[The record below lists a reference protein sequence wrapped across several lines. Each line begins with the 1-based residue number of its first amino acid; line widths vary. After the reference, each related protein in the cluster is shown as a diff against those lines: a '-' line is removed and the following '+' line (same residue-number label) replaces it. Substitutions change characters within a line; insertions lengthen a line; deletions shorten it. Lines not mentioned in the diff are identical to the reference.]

1 MKKSLIALAVLAASG
16 AAMAQS
22 SVTLFGIVDAAYQRV
37 DGDGNGN
44 INRLVSGSNATS
56 RLGFRGVEDLG
67 GGLKA
72 SFHLEGAL
80 AVDDGTSTGFNFQRR
95 STVSVHGNFG
105 EVRLG
110 RDYTPLFNN
119 LVAYDVFGT
128 VGVGNSN
135 NLNLTKGVF
144 GVVSATGIRTS
155 NAISYLLPS
164 NLGGFYGQATYA
176 FGEQASNVAAPA
188 HKNDGNLFGLRAGY
202 ANGPLNVSF
211 AYGDVKLKAA
221 GDYTTYNLG
230 ASYDLNVVK
239 LFANYGR
246 EELGTIATRGKAKN
260 DSYILGLT
268 APVGPGTIK
277 ASYVHVN
284 QNNIAGNND
293 AGLLAVGYVYDLSK
307 RTAVYGTYARVDNK
321 SGSTLYNN
329 GRATTEAGGNTNGL
343 EVGVRHS
350 F

>member
-1 MKKSLIALAVLAASG
+1 
-16 AAMAQS
+16 MAQS

-44 INRLVSGSNATS
+44 INRLASGSTNTS

-72 SFHLEGAL
+72 GFHLEAGL
-80 AVDDGTSTGFNFQRR
+80 TVDDGTAAGLAFQRR
-95 STVSVHGNFG
+95 STVSLMGNFG

-119 LVAYDVFGT
+119 MVAYDVFGA
-128 VGVGNSN
+128 VGVGNAN

-144 GVVSATGIRTS
+144 GVVSAQGVRTN
-155 NAISYLLPS
+155 NAIGYFTPS

-176 FGEQASNVAAPA
+176 FGETASNVVAPA
-188 HKNDGNLFGLRAGY
+188 HKNDGNLFGLRVGY
-202 ANGPLNVSF
+202 ANGPLAVSF
-211 AYGDVKLKAA
+211 GYGDIKLKAA
-221 GDYTTYNLG
+221 GDFKGYNLG

-246 EELGTIATRGKAKN
+246 EELGSIATRGTAKN

-268 APVGPGTIK
+268 APVGPGTVK
-277 ASYVHVN
+277 ASYVRVN
-284 QNNIAGNND
+284 QNAAAGNND
-293 AGLLAVGYVYDLSK
+293 ANLLAVGYVYDLSK

-321 SGSTLYNN
+321 SNTNLYNN
-329 GRATTEAGGNTNGL
+329 GRATTQFGGNTTGL
-343 EVGVRHS
+343 ELGVRHS